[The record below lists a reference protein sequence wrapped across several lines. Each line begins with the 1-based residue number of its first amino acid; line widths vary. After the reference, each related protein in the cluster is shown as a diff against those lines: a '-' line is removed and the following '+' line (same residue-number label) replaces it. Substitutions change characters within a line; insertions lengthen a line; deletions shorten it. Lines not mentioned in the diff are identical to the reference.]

1 MKNFEQNF
9 WAFINMIN
17 KLQGEQIDS
26 DKSVEAEDY
35 EQDSNSIH
43 DLG

>member
-1 MKNFEQNF
+1 
-9 WAFINMIN
+9 MIN

-26 DKSVEAEDY
+26 DKSVEAEDF
-35 EQDSNSIH
+35 ERQDSNSIH